1 MKKLYIS
8 VAVAFLSGV
17 LAGAAGT
24 WLYANKKA
32 QEDFDA
38 KLDSVKK
45 QYKRHYIYKESDS
58 SEEPK
63 VEEQTEQEKVQ
74 EVESYTT
81 IASNYSDPIDYTSY
95 TQVDEPVME
104 GAAPEEE
111 VPDILNDD
119 PTKPRVIS
127 EDDYYYEEEMT
138 KLEICLFETEDG
150 DPVLT
155 DEIFDP
161 LDEPY
166 KVITKEDLVGFIAQD
181 ETDEIFTVCDSRQ
194 CMYSISKQGVSWEDF
209 LRTHPVILDTRY

>member
-8 VAVAFLSGV
+8 VAIAFLSGV
-17 LAGAAGT
+17 IAGAAGT
-24 WLYANKKA
+24 WVYANKKA
-32 QEDFDA
+32 QDDFDS
-38 KLDSVKK
+38 KLDSVRK
-45 QYKRHYIYKESDS
+45 QYKRHYIYKENDS
-58 SEEPK
+58 SEPEK
-63 VEEQTEQEKVQ
+63 DDEQAKQEKIQ

-81 IASNYSDPIDYTSY
+81 IASNYSTPIDYTSY
-95 TQVDEPVME
+95 TQADEPVTE
-104 GAAPEEE
+104 EDAPEEE

-166 KVITKEDLVGFIAQD
+166 KVITKEDLAGFIAQD